1 MKTTLIEQ
9 LDKLIRDDYP
19 ELLSCHE
26 GKKKLRKMLELVV
39 QKLQESELPPETPV
53 TDKQI
58 AALFE
63 SVFGPSRFHYV
74 KRILK
79 KEFETDYLQIQLTG
93 FTDLKLSKLTWA
105 CMAVFEAAGFT
116 SVTDDNTLLR
126 YAIIGALKDH
136 LKNGL
141 IANYPFS

>member
-93 FTDLKLSKLTWA
+93 FTDWKLRKLTGA
-105 CMAVFEAAGFT
+105 CMAVFEAQVGK
-116 SVTDDNTLLR
+116 SVVQ
-126 YAIIGALKDH
+126 GK
-136 LKNGL
+136 
-141 IANYPFS
+141 SV